1 MFKIVHETYSLIPR
15 FALANAFKPLTVFW
29 LNQDAGNVTKNYKL
43 SSSSSFCCCTYSEE
57 YVTESLQPEPSFP
70 PHPPDVTWLGMQK
83 NRTISTGERGT
94 QAHSHWGGQPHWERQ
109 GHRGRA
115 AGRSHAEAATP
126 RLMQRAAPLPDT
138 PARTKRPSKR
148 TQPPGLN
155 LASRKGGRQPARPT
169 GSKAPEWNAPGHK
182 QQKTNYGSSIRVTDT

>member
-1 MFKIVHETYSLIPR
+1 MLETSR
-15 FALANAFKPLTVFW
+15 QV
-29 LNQDAGNVTKNYKL
+29 NYKL

-83 NRTISTGERGT
+83 NRTISTGEREHEHVHT
-94 QAHSHWGGQPHWERQ
+94 GGGGSRTGRDK

-115 AGRSHAEAATP
+115 AGRSHAKAATP
-126 RLMQRAAPLPDT
+126 RLVQRAAPLPDA

-169 GSKAPEWNAPGHK
+169 GSKAPE
-182 QQKTNYGSSIRVTDT
+182 